1 MTEVLMLYEVL
12 FWVLPAPGPS
22 SSKTNNLP
30 SIQKWMI
37 CLLKL
42 QLFKPLPFFS
52 CSFLLSSRK
61 GFKLVILDE
70 ADAMTQDA
78 QNALRRGKAI
88 CSARRRPLWATR
100 LNEQPDDLAAG
111 VLQGICSYTLV
122 LFLNQ
127 SDLKIWSQHEH
138 EWLESVDF
146 MFLLRARPQLQVEYC
161 FQWLQMYNIVTSRII
176 SGWFV
181 LKSSLLS
188 LSFCFLFQW
197 LRSLQKTLDS
207 VWSATICPRSSPP
220 CSLVAPDFVSARCP
234 RTRWSHG
241 WST

>member
-1 MTEVLMLYEVL
+1 
-12 FWVLPAPGPS
+12 
-22 SSKTNNLP
+22 
-30 SIQKWMI
+30 
-37 CLLKL
+37 
-42 QLFKPLPFFS
+42 
-52 CSFLLSSRK
+52 
-61 GFKLVILDE
+61 
-70 ADAMTQDA
+70 MTQDA

-100 LNEQPDDLAAG
+100 LNEQPDDLAPG
-111 VLQGICSYTLV
+111 ELQGICSYTLV

-161 FQWLQMYNIVTSRII
+161 FQWLQMSNIVTSRII

-188 LSFCFLFQW
+188 LSFCFSDWEVYRKHSILSDLQLSVQDHPRPAVSLHQISFRPAVPGPDDPTAGARNTGGEVCVWVCVWWRMFIHLQLF
-197 LRSLQKTLDS
+197 
-207 VWSATICPRSSPP
+207 
-220 CSLVAPDFVSARCP
+220 
-234 RTRWSHG
+234 
-241 WST
+241 